1 VGVGALGALAIV
13 ATVSLGVWHGATARA
28 LAPATTIAELH
39 TVQVLG
45 STVDTLNG
53 DNNPYGVVIV
63 PATVSPS
70 AVEKAGDVLVTNFN
84 DAAGV
89 QGAGTSIER
98 FHRNSDGS
106 YSVSHFATV
115 GAGPVAEA
123 IITSGNDWVANVSA
137 NNVQI
142 LSPNGGSPAVTIT
155 SPLFAAPWGQAFNGG
170 THNPADG
177 SIAAFFSTNLC
188 SGTVDRID
196 IVPVAGHPTFH
207 VSQIGSGFAFGS
219 VGTQENGH
227 VVIPACGSATS
238 NVASFLSPQGMAWA
252 RSATFGGQTWSD
264 VLYVVDPVGGRVV
277 AYPNASTIASDM
289 GTGVTVFQAGA
300 LKTPVGLALNPIN
313 GDLLVLIQGSNK
325 LVEID
330 PATAAVVAE
339 RVLDHAAV
347 NPRTGAN
354 SALFGLAAAQDGNG
368 NLIVYYVDDNAF
380 TLNALTV

>member
-1 VGVGALGALAIV
+1 MGALGALALV
-13 ATVSLGVWHGATARA
+13 ATVSLGVWHGTTARA
-28 LAPATTIAELH
+28 LAPATTIADLH

-45 STVDTLNG
+45 STVDSLNS
-53 DNNPYGVVIV
+53 DNNPYGVVVV
-63 PATVSPS
+63 PATVNSR
-70 AVEKAGDVLVTNFN
+70 AVEKSGDVLVTNFN
-84 DAAGV
+84 DASGV

-98 FHRNSDGS
+98 FHRNADGS
-106 YSVSHFATV
+106 YAVSHFATV

-155 SPLFAAPWGQAFNGG
+155 SPLFDGPWGQTFNGG
-170 THNPADG
+170 TPNPADG

-196 IVPVAGHPTFH
+196 IVPVSGHPTFH
-207 VSQIGSGFAFGS
+207 VSQIGSGFVFGS
-219 VGTQENGH
+219 VGVQENGQT
-227 VVIPACGSATS
+227 VIPACGSATS
-238 NVASFLSPQGMAWA
+238 NVVSFLSPQGMAWA
-252 RSATFGGQTWSD
+252 HSATFGGQTWSD
-264 VLYVVDPVGGRVV
+264 VLYVVDPVGGRIV
-277 AYPNASTIASDM
+277 AYPNSSTLASDM

-300 LKTPVGLALNPIN
+300 LKTPVGLAINPFN
-313 GDLLVLIQGSNK
+313 GDLLVLDQGNNK
-325 LVEID
+325 LLEID
-330 PATAAVVAE
+330 PATAEVVAQ

-354 SALFGLAAAQDGNG
+354 SALFGLAATQDPSG
-368 NLIVYYVDDNAF
+368 NLIVYFVDDNTF